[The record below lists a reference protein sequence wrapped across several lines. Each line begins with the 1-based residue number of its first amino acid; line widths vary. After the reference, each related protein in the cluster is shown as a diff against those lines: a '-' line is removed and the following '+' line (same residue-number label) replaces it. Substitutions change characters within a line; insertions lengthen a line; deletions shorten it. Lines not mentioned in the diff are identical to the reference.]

1 MAARIVFTLGSLLP
15 ICSAGQLDAPSCA
28 VFAKKTDVMRL
39 PRVHVIGAGAMG
51 ARHARVFAAA
61 GARVTVED
69 TVSSRALDVAGRVP
83 GVVVES
89 FAALAAKNEVHLVVV
104 ATPTPTHERV
114 TRAALAGGG
123 HVLVEKPL
131 ASTLRAAQVVVE
143 QAVIAERTVLVGMSE
158 RFHPVVR
165 ALRTQ
170 LAERAPAGVSI
181 RAFGSRRFGPG
192 SATQPALLNLGVH
205 DVDLALHLSAAE
217 LLLESAR
224 AVGADGAH
232 LLLGGGAYS
241 LACGAAPARERR
253 LVVELTS
260 GEVFRA
266 DLLAA
271 ELVLERP
278 GAPPQT
284 LPLPT
289 GEPLLLQAKAVL
301 AALGNGSVESDG
313 GESAA
318 VALAED
324 GLRVLRIVE
333 EAQAAMSRG
342 AVNPRPSASY
352 LAASDPTSAAEKL

>member
-1 MAARIVFTLGSLLP
+1 
-15 ICSAGQLDAPSCA
+15 
-28 VFAKKTDVMRL
+28 
-39 PRVHVIGAGAMG
+39 MG

-61 GARVTVED
+61 GALVTVED
-69 TVSSRALDVAGRVP
+69 TVSSRAFDVAGRVP

-114 TRAALAGGG
+114 TKAALAGGG

-131 ASTLRAAQVVVE
+131 ASTLRAAQAVVE
-143 QAVIAERTVLVGMSE
+143 QAVISERTLLVGMSE

-170 LAERAPAGVSI
+170 LADRASQSGVSI
-181 RAFGSRRFGPG
+181 RAFASRRFGPG

-205 DVDLALHLSAAE
+205 DVDLAMHLSGVE

-224 AVGADGAH
+224 AHTADGAH
-232 LLLGGGAYS
+232 LVLGGGAFS
-241 LACGAAPARERR
+241 LVCGAAPVRERR

-260 GEVFRA
+260 GEIFRA

-278 GAPPQT
+278 GGSPESLA
-284 LPLPT
+284 LPT

-301 AALGNGSVESDG
+301 AALGNGNVESDG

-318 VALAED
+318 VAVAED

-342 AVNPRPSASY
+342 AANPRPSASY
-352 LAASDPTSAAEKL
+352 PPGVGLDPSRDHDPTSAAEKL